1 MSSQPDGAGSRD
13 PDDLEDA
20 LEDEELDEP
29 DEDELAFDDLED
41 HPEDLDDGM
50 GPDDLGGPLDEED
63 DLEDDLEVADDPAP
77 VRREEAV
84 TALDGVDESVEEDDA
99 VLREGEFV
107 CRSCH
112 MAKRET
118 ALADPD
124 KLLCRDC
131 V

>member
-20 LEDEELDEP
+20 LEDEELGEP

-41 HPEDLDDGM
+41 QPEDLDDGM

-63 DLEDDLEVADDPAP
+63 VLEDDLEVADDPAP

-107 CRSCH
+107 CRSCY